1 MFLGLIKDE
10 KFIPTIYKETIFD
23 VDYIKLYESGIRL
36 ILTDLDNTL
45 VSYKD
50 DFVNDK
56 LVTWLRTR
64 EQEGFEVM
72 IISNN
77 SSQKRVKD
85 FADKLGIPY
94 VAKAMKPLKGGFKKV
109 LKLASRKYTPN
120 EIVALGDQL
129 MTDVFAANRMNYTS
143 VLVKAIDR
151 KTEKWT
157 TRVNRLLEGHVL
169 KVIERKYPE
178 VFEKSLRVY
187 KEENYGRD

>member
-10 KFIPTIYKETIFD
+10 KFIPTIYKETVFD

-50 DFVNDK
+50 GEVNEK
-56 LVTWLRTR
+56 LLKWLEDRKV
-64 EQEGFEVM
+64 EGFEIM

-77 SSQKRVKD
+77 SSVVRVKD
-85 FADKLGIPY
+85 FAEKLGIPY
-94 VAKAMKPLKGGFKKV
+94 VARAMKPLKGGFKKV
-109 LKLASRKYTPN
+109 LKLATRKYSPN
-120 EIVALGDQL
+120 EIVAIGDQL

-143 VLVKAIDR
+143 ILVKAIDR

-157 TRVNRLLEGHVL
+157 TRFNRILESHVL
-169 KVIERKYPE
+169 KVLEKKYPE
-178 VFEKSLRVY
+178 LFEKCLKEY
-187 KEENYGRD
+187 KEENYGRN

>member
-10 KFIPTIYKETIFD
+10 KFIPTIYKETVFD

-50 DFVNDK
+50 GEVNEK
-56 LVTWLRTR
+56 LLKWLEDRKT
-64 EQEGFEVM
+64 EGFEIM

-77 SSQKRVKD
+77 SSVARVKD
-85 FADKLGIPY
+85 FAEKLGIPY
-94 VAKAMKPLKGGFKKV
+94 VARAMKPLKGGFKKV
-109 LKLASRKYTPN
+109 LKLANRKYSSN
-120 EIVALGDQL
+120 EIVAIGDQL

-143 VLVKAIDR
+143 ILVKAIDR

-157 TRVNRLLEGHVL
+157 TRFNRILESHVL
-169 KVIERKYPE
+169 KVLEKKYPE
-178 VFEKSLRVY
+178 MFEKCLKEY
-187 KEENYGRD
+187 KEENYGRN

>member
-10 KFIPTIYKETIFD
+10 KFIPTIYKETVFD
-23 VDYIKLYESGIRL
+23 VDYNKLYEKGVRL

-50 DFVNDK
+50 DEVNDK
-56 LVTWLRTR
+56 LLNWL
-64 EQEGFEVM
+64 EQRKKEGFEII

-77 SSQKRVKD
+77 SSETRVKE
-85 FADKLGIPY
+85 FAAKLDIEY
-94 VAKAMKPLKGGFKKV
+94 LSRAMKPLKCGFKKV
-109 LKLASRKYTPN
+109 LKKASRKYSPH
-120 EIVALGDQL
+120 EVVAIGDQL

-143 VLVKAIDR
+143 ILVKAIDR

-157 TRVNRLLEGHVL
+157 TRFNRILEKHVL
-169 KVIERKYPE
+169 RKIQEKHPQL
-178 VFEKSLRVY
+178 FEECLKVY

>member
-45 VSYKD
+45 VSYKESNVD
-50 DFVNDK
+50 DALAKWIIDRK
-56 LVTWLRTR
+56 S
-64 EQEGFEVM
+64 EGFEVM

-77 SSQKRVKD
+77 SCRERVKD
-85 FADKLGIPY
+85 FAERLDILY
-94 VAKAMKPLKGGFKKV
+94 LAKAYKPLKCGFKKI
-109 LKLASRKYTPN
+109 LKKASKKYMPN
-120 EIVALGDQL
+120 EIVAIGDQL

-143 VLVKAIDR
+143 ILVKAIDR

-157 TRVNRLLEGHVL
+157 TRFNRMLETHVL
-169 KVIERKYPE
+169 KRIKNKHPNLYEQY
-178 VFEKSLRVY
+178 LIVY

>member
-1 MFLGLIKDE
+1 MFLGLVNDN
-10 KFIPTIYKETIFD
+10 KFIPDIYEESVFD

-50 DFVNDK
+50 GNVNDK
-56 LVTWLRTR
+56 LCKWISDRKN
-64 EQEGFEVM
+64 EGFEIM

-77 SSQKRVKD
+77 SSLERVKD
-85 FADKLGIPY
+85 FGEKLNIKY
-94 VAKAMKPLKGGFKKV
+94 VSKAMKPLKGGFKKV
-109 LKLASRKYTPN
+109 LKKATRKYCSC
-120 EIVALGDQL
+120 EIVAIGDQL

-143 VLVKAIDR
+143 ILVKAIDR

-157 TRVNRLLEGHVL
+157 TKFNRSLEMHVL
-169 KVIERKYPE
+169 KRIMKKHPNLYEQYLK
-178 VFEKSLRVY
+178 VY

>member
-1 MFLGLIKDE
+1 MFLGLIKDS
-10 KFIPTIYKETIFD
+10 KFIPTIYKETVFD
-23 VDYIKLYESGIRL
+23 VDYTKLYESGIRL

-56 LVTWLRTR
+56 LVAWLRTR

-129 MTDVFAANRMNYTS
+129 MTDVFAANRMDYTS

-157 TRVNRLLEGHVL
+157 PRVNRLLEGHVL

>member
-10 KFIPTIYKETIFD
+10 KFIPTIHKETIFD

-50 DFVNDK
+50 GNVNDK
-56 LVTWLRTR
+56 LCKWISDRKN
-64 EQEGFEVM
+64 EGFEIM

-77 SSQKRVKD
+77 SSLERVKD
-85 FADKLGIPY
+85 FGEKLNIKY
-94 VAKAMKPLKGGFKKV
+94 VSKAMKPLKGGFKKV
-109 LKLASRKYTPN
+109 LKKATRKYCSC
-120 EIVALGDQL
+120 EIVAIGDQL

-143 VLVKAIDR
+143 ILVKAIDR

-157 TRVNRLLEGHVL
+157 TKFNRSLEMHVL
-169 KVIERKYPE
+169 KRIMKKHPNLYEQYLK
-178 VFEKSLRVY
+178 VY

>member
-10 KFIPTIYKETIFD
+10 KFIPTIYKETVFD
-23 VDYIKLYESGIRL
+23 VDYNKLYEKGVRL

-50 DFVNDK
+50 DEVNDK
-56 LVTWLRTR
+56 LLIWL
-64 EQEGFEVM
+64 EQRKKEGFEII

-77 SSQKRVKD
+77 SSETRVKE
-85 FADKLGIPY
+85 FAAKLDIKY
-94 VAKAMKPLKGGFKKV
+94 LSRAMKPLKCGFKKV
-109 LKLASRKYTPN
+109 MKKASRKYSPH
-120 EIVALGDQL
+120 EVVAIGDQL

-143 VLVKAIDR
+143 ILVKAIDR

-157 TRVNRLLEGHVL
+157 TRFNRILEKHVL
-169 KVIERKYPE
+169 RKIQEKHPQL
-178 VFEKSLRVY
+178 FEECLKVY

>member
-1 MFLGLIKDE
+1 MFLGLIKDT
-10 KFIPTIYKETIFD
+10 KFIPTIYKETVFD
-23 VDYIKLYESGIRL
+23 IDYTKLYESGIRL

-50 DFVNDK
+50 NCVNDK
-56 LVTWLRTR
+56 LLTWLKSRQ
-64 EQEGFEVM
+64 EEGFEVI

-77 SSQKRVKD
+77 SSEVRVKE
-85 FADKLGIPY
+85 FAAKLGIPY

-109 LKLASRKYTPN
+109 LKLASRKYNPN

-157 TRVNRLLEGHVL
+157 TRVNRILEGHVL
-169 KVIERKYPE
+169 KVIEKKYPD
-178 VFEKSLRVY
+178 VFEKALRVY
-187 KEENYGRD
+187 KEESYGRD